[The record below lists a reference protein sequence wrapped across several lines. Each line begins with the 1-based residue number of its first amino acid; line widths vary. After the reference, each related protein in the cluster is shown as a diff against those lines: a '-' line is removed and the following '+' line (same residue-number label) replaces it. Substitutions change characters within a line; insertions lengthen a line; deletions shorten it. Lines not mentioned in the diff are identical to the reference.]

1 MALSKNFGLVDL
13 RLVSTLHFDLQTLE
27 VLLQGVLGTSVQ
39 HLALGG
45 SSVRGPEE
53 EDDFASETVSLVV
66 FEVVDGV
73 SAVVVRELLQEL
85 VVRGGGL
92 TLLFNLDLLGV
103 FNLEDD
109 VAVSVSQLE
118 GVELIDAIVV
128 DGNTGVGHY
137 NKV

>member
-1 MALSKNFGLVDL
+1 M
-13 RLVSTLHFDLQTLE
+13 
-27 VLLQGVLGTSVQ
+27 
-39 HLALGG
+39 
-45 SSVRGPEE
+45 
-53 EDDFASETVSLVV
+53 VV

-128 DGNTGVGHY
+128 DGNTGVGL
-137 NKV
+137 

>member
-1 MALSKNFGLVDL
+1 
-13 RLVSTLHFDLQTLE
+13 
-27 VLLQGVLGTSVQ
+27 
-39 HLALGG
+39 
-45 SSVRGPEE
+45 
-53 EDDFASETVSLVV
+53 LVV

-128 DGNTGVGHY
+128 DGNTGVGL
-137 NKV
+137 

>member
-1 MALSKNFGLVDL
+1 M
-13 RLVSTLHFDLQTLE
+13 
-27 VLLQGVLGTSVQ
+27 
-39 HLALGG
+39 
-45 SSVRGPEE
+45 
-53 EDDFASETVSLVV
+53 VV

-109 VAVSVSQLE
+109 VTVSVSQLE
-118 GVELIDAIVV
+118 GVELIDAFVV
-128 DGNTGVGHY
+128 DGNTGVGL
-137 NKV
+137 